1 VIARNMAAGR
11 IGMTAGRGF
20 LDYQGVDMAAYREG
34 RLRAFADLLCGMDLV
49 RPPAVDE
56 ASGE

>member
-20 LDYQGVDMAAYREG
+20 LDYQGVDMAAY
-34 RLRAFADLLCGMDLV
+34 
-49 RPPAVDE
+49 
-56 ASGE
+56 